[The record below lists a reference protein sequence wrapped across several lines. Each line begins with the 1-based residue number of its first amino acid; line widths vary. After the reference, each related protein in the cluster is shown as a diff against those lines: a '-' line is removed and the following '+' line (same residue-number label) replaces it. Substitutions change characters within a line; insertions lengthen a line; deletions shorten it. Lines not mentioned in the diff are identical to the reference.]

1 MARKITLPVDPE
13 KMRGAFARRDL
24 QFAETSREL
33 GYDSGYISGCLNERK
48 ITKTAALLLEQLY
61 NISAEEYMPDQ
72 QPQPIG
78 AQQTKIP
85 EVDELPS
92 RVTIDMEALRE
103 TIAQAVVDA
112 TVSLIQSPA
121 IRGELQKML
130 YQAIKGTLLEIK
142 REKLTDAARAA
153 QAAN

>member
-1 MARKITLPVDPE
+1 
-13 KMRGAFARRDL
+13 
-24 QFAETSREL
+24 
-33 GYDSGYISGCLNERK
+33 
-48 ITKTAALLLEQLY
+48 
-61 NISAEEYMPDQ
+61 MPDQ